1 MSPGIGNVQKRQ
13 NHTERR
19 AEVARGWGQGAWAMN
34 ANGYTASFWGDGKV
48 WNWTGVMVVQLRKF
62 MGKNMKLYT

>member
-1 MSPGIGNVQKRQ
+1 
-13 NHTERR
+13 
-19 AEVARGWGQGAWAMN
+19 MN